1 MATRQ
6 LEAEAGRE
14 SVMFHVPDEEIG
26 DGAPDRPWCSDYEE
40 VE

>member
-6 LEAEAGRE
+6 LEVEAGE
-14 SVMFHVPDEEIG
+14 EWVMLHVLDEEIG